1 MRKLSGERNL
11 AKSKPASEG
20 KLPVPASFDA
30 VESDQ
35 SGESLDN
42 VARKE
47 IARRLRQERVSPD
60 FIYAFEKTGNL
71 VTDENRE
78 LWTAKAR
85 RAWDRALG
93 EYRRRVEGD
102 SKAIDL
108 CFTLHHETGRSDSA
122 NKKRFAVS
130 EFAIAVL
137 CAHDQGLSSFAVEEL
152 FSEAWLDYVL
162 RHRRTPETAPDPT
175 DHQRF
180 DEIDLGAIPMLLYEI
195 CETLPDRTW
204 STSIEKRIARIEAAR
219 AEPDTWLGKL
229 PDLFSQEEPEE
240 ILTIDD
246 LQNAISQCELEG
258 VAPDL
263 IESMLLRSWIRML
276 VVNGYAEER
285 FFQILDKNWDEV
297 HARVQVHISRYSG
310 LRLQ

>member
-1 MRKLSGERNL
+1 MKLSGERNL
-11 AKSKPASEG
+11 AKPKAACEEDLSVS
-20 KLPVPASFDA
+20 ASFDTA
-30 VESDQ
+30 ESE
-35 SGESLDN
+35 SIGGSLDN

-47 IARRLRQERVSPD
+47 IARRLREERASPD

-71 VTDENRE
+71 VTDENRD

-93 EYRRRVEGD
+93 EYRRTVEGD

-108 CFTLHHETGRSDSA
+108 CFTLHHETGRTDSA
-122 NKKRFAVS
+122 NKKRFAAS

-152 FSEAWLDYVL
+152 FSEAWLDYLL
-162 RHRRTPETAPDPT
+162 RYRRVPETAPDPT

-180 DEIDLGAIPMLLYEI
+180 TRIDIGAIPMLLYEI
-195 CETLPDRTW
+195 CETLPDRAW

-219 AEPDTWLGKL
+219 AEPNTWLGKL
-229 PDLFSQEEPEE
+229 PDLLDEEESEE

-246 LQNAISQCELEG
+246 LQNAISHCELEG
-258 VAPDL
+258 VTPDL

-276 VVNGYAEER
+276 VVNGHAEER
-285 FFQILDKNWDEV
+285 FFQILDRNWDEV
-297 HARVQVHISRYSG
+297 HARVQVHMGRYSG
-310 LRLQ
+310 LRVQ

>member
-1 MRKLSGERNL
+1 VS
-11 AKSKPASEG
+11 
-20 KLPVPASFDA
+20 ASFDA
-30 VESDQ
+30 TESESICDSRENVE
-35 SGESLDN
+35 
-42 VARKE
+42 RKE
-47 IARRLRQERVSPD
+47 IVRKLRQERVSPD

-71 VTDENRE
+71 VTDENRD
-78 LWTAKAR
+78 LWTAKALR
-85 RAWDRALG
+85 EWTRALR
-93 EYRRRVEGD
+93 EYRRRVESD
-102 SKAIDL
+102 SKTIDL
-108 CFTLHHETGRSDSA
+108 CFTLHHETGRTDPA
-122 NKKRFAVS
+122 KKKRFAAS

-175 DHQRF
+175 NHQRF
-180 DEIDLGAIPMLLYEI
+180 DRIDIGAIPMLLYEI
-195 CETLPDRTW
+195 CETLPDRAW

-219 AEPDTWLGKL
+219 AAPDTWLGKL
-229 PDLFSQEEPEE
+229 PDLLDEEESEE

-263 IESMLLRSWIRML
+263 IESMLLRSWIRVL
-276 VVNGYAEER
+276 VLNGHAEER

-297 HARVQVHISRYSG
+297 HARVQVHMGRYSG
-310 LRLQ
+310 LLLQ